1 MAFKVFKLTNV
12 IKQDVYVLHTKYR
25 QSFSSMSQSSDELII
40 QVMVIARNKRLAE
53 RFLVLLRCGLLQRR
67 RFFLSGRSTYQW
79 EWFPWNSLNSALY
92 VKIEVEL
99 LKPFLMKLH

>member
-1 MAFKVFKLTNV
+1 MTFLASKFSNV

-25 QSFSSMSQSSDELII
+25 RSFSSMSHSSDELII

-67 RFFLSGRSTYQW
+67 RFFYQNVQPTSGSG
-79 EWFPWNSLNSALY
+79 
-92 VKIEVEL
+92 
-99 LKPFLMKLH
+99 FLEIP